1 MRSLPY
7 MIAIALV
14 VQLCACGPRAPLDF
28 ETGDVQAIVA
38 AAGDQLHPY
47 ISGDW
52 LVWFDLRDDPNGFCF
67 MSSYSPDGEYDDS
80 CDGRVRSMNL
90 ATGRSYILSDVIGY
104 EVRPVVSEG
113 LAAWLCQS
121 ESGPGMCVTP
131 IDRSHITFWPGV
143 GFSSNYY
150 YDGDKRPWVDGGR
163 VAWVEYEYYPNT
175 TVIRLKQADLASGRV
190 ESAGRLGDYP
200 SDLAFFGGLVA
211 WTRTIRQDGNYRYQ
225 LVLMDSQTGASTL
238 VVDGQDPAYGLGGH
252 GGLLAFKQGSPDYDG
267 QGGSAGGVH
276 AFYRRP
282 DGQVRR
288 ADSSA
293 ARVSEEGPLSVGD
306 DLLVWLDHRQG
317 DYRVVARDLS
327 GGGEAIVSP
336 PEAQIGAYMPP
347 AVGAQGI
354 VWSDMREG
362 DFDLY
367 MFRF

>member
-1 MRSLPY
+1 MRILPSV
-7 MIAIALV
+7 IALAAAM
-14 VQLCACGPRAPLDF
+14 QLFACGESAPLDF
-28 ETGDVQAIVA
+28 EAGDVQTIVA

-67 MSSYSPDGEYDDS
+67 MPSYSPDGEYDDS

-90 ATGRSYILSDVIGY
+90 ATGESHILSDVIGY
-104 EVRPVVSEG
+104 EVRPVVTAG
-113 LAAWLCQS
+113 LAAWRCQS
-121 ESGPGMCVTP
+121 DSGPGMCVTP
-131 IDRSHITFWPGV
+131 VDRRQVTF
-143 GFSSNYY
+143 FSGLGYSNYY
-150 YDGDKRPWVDGGR
+150 YDGDKRPWVNGGY
-163 VAWVEYEYYPNT
+163 VAWAEYEYYPTT
-175 TVIRLKQADLASGRV
+175 TVYRIKRADLRSGQV
-190 ESAGRLGDYP
+190 EDVMRLDDYP
-200 SDLAFFGGLVA
+200 TEFVYFGSLMA
-211 WTRTIRQDGNYRYQ
+211 WTGYFWDEGAYRYR
-225 LVLMDSQTGASTL
+225 LELSDSNTGASTL

-276 AFYRRP
+276 VFYRRP
-282 DGQVRR
+282 DGHVRR
-288 ADSSA
+288 ADSDA

-306 DLLVWLDHRQG
+306 DLLVWLDHREG
-317 DYRVVARDLS
+317 DYRVVARDLK

-354 VWSDMREG
+354 VWPDMRDG